1 MNNIT
6 VNMDNLSKDE
16 RARLVELIRKANKE
30 PEPEYW
36 MPKKGEIYYTI
47 CDTEGINGY
56 KYINDRYDKEK
67 MRGFNFFKTK
77 EEAEFHAKKIQI
89 INHMAKIASIDPA
102 DGKDGDARKWYLCYN
117 ICDDSV
123 HATWW
128 LSSLAWPILF
138 NTKELAE
145 MAIKEIGEENLKK
158 YYFGV
163 KD

>member
-89 INHMAKIASIDPA
+89 INHMAKIASIDPVDNA
-102 DGKDGDARKWYLCYN
+102 DDSTEKWYICY
-117 ICDDSV
+117 
-123 HATWW
+123 
-128 LSSLAWPILF
+128 SSIHKDVNVTQTVIAWAPPTIF
-138 NTKELAE
+138 KTKELAQK
-145 MAIKEIGEENLKK
+145 AIEEIGEENLKK

-163 KD
+163 GD